1 MRPLSKAF
9 GRTLKGTALFL
20 GLILYVW
27 GVASTHAADNSS
39 PETIAEWDFG
49 GKEDVRRDGWPDA
62 WTRRTGRDYPK
73 FVPVAIYQNARSA
86 EELTEIE
93 ILRRFSSQCFVAW
106 QQSKWPW
113 QVIPEKVPPAIDQ
126 LLERTLLNPYLRVQ
140 MDGGA
145 VEVLSP
151 SVPVD
156 IHSVYSMTA
165 SILCDSADFDASA
178 KLRFLDASQK
188 TLFEMPT
195 KAFSGK
201 TGWKS
206 AFTDTQYPFRDD
218 IAFVQVVVQV
228 LPRSAKAYRGEFG
241 FDAIRIFRTPRIN
254 LVVDKPLPYFRI
266 GEDVVARCNASGMT
280 SDQSSIRL
288 VLTDH
293 TGQEGEEL
301 RWEDKEGQEQTG
313 SVNKSFVRH
322 DAQQSHYVSKR
333 DAVTIKDE
341 KNYWDGSCEWRLKNL
356 PPGYYEI
363 TARLAKGKSGGF
375 ELQEQFVIMPNEI
388 QRKPDPRFGW
398 TMSTRD
404 NESLEG
410 IDASR
415 LLEIL
420 RFGHVGR
427 VKLPI
432 WYDSL
437 DAVAST
443 ETLDRVDKV
452 QMIGIGVVG
461 VIASPPKSIR
471 NKFVRLNS
479 DETGSALED
488 TLMVQSFLEPVMR
501 QMCFRISDFQI
512 GWDHEPNFV
521 SNPRL
526 SQSLNAIKKLASR
539 YGQQTQII
547 AARSPLLPTP
557 KVAVIDRWQL
567 YSADPLTA
575 VETEKILERSGTTD
589 LNSKAPWMSLT
600 PIDASDYSL
609 SVRVQDLV
617 SRMVGIAGIPATK
630 GLTAWVSNPADSA
643 VGILNNDG
651 GPREMFLPFR
661 STAAALTEMRQIGSL
676 PIQSL
681 GINYLIASG
690 DNAKLIVW
698 SSQTTT
704 AQLYLGD
711 DVSARDVWGRSILV
725 KTIKTVNG
733 PEQRL
738 TIDRWP
744 IIIDGIDVRVAKWRM
759 GISLDGDR
767 IDPLVVKTQELKVR
781 FANSLSNPINGLVK
795 VIAPSILAEET
806 VTSFEIEAEAN
817 SIISVPVQIRHDA
830 NTSAASIQLE
840 FSILGEKPVTF
851 VVDQEIQVGTSDFE
865 FELRYEIDNENR
877 LILFIDGIN
886 HQSTP
891 HSFDCILLIPNR
903 PRKRTQFTGFR
914 DRVTKLIV
922 LENATDLIGKTLRL
936 RCEQFST
943 NRILNYRIEI
953 NP

>member
-9 GRTLKGTALFL
+9 GRYLKGTALFL
-20 GLILYVW
+20 SLILYGW

-39 PETIAEWDFG
+39 TEIIAAWDFG
-49 GKEDVRRDGWPDA
+49 VKEDVRQDRWPDA

-93 ILRRFSSQCFVAW
+93 NLRRFSSQCYVAW

-126 LLERTLLNPYLRVQ
+126 LLERSLLNPYLRVQ

-151 SVPVD
+151 SIPVD
-156 IHSVYSMTA
+156 IHSVYFMTA

-188 TLFEMPT
+188 TLFEMST
-195 KAFSGK
+195 KGFSGR

-206 AFTDTQYPFRDD
+206 VFTETTYPFHGDL
-218 IAFVQVVVQV
+218 AFVQVVVQV
-228 LPRSAKAYRGEFG
+228 QPRSMKAYRGEFG
-241 FDAIRIFRTPRIN
+241 FDDIRIFRTPRIA
-254 LVVDKPLPYFRI
+254 LLVDKPLPYYLY
-266 GEDVVARCNASGMT
+266 EEEVVARCTASGMT
-280 SDQSSIRL
+280 SDQSSIKL

-293 TGQEGEEL
+293 TGHEVS
-301 RWEDKEGQEQTG
+301 
-313 SVNKSFVRH
+313 SVNKLFVRH
-322 DAQQSHYVSKR
+322 DAQQSHYISKR
-333 DAVTIKDE
+333 DAEIKTGN
-341 KNYWDGSCEWRLKNL
+341 KTYWDGSCEWRLPNL
-356 PPGYYEI
+356 LPGYYEI

-375 ELQEQFVIMPNEI
+375 ELEKQFVIMPSEI
-388 QRKPDPRFGW
+388 RRKPDPRFGW

-404 NESLEG
+404 KNSLEG

-415 LLEIL
+415 LIEIL
-420 RFGHVGR
+420 RLGQVGR

-432 WYDSL
+432 WYDSE
-437 DAVAST
+437 DAVASKAAI
-443 ETLDRVDKV
+443 DRVDKI
-452 QMIGIGVVG
+452 QMMGIGCVG
-461 VIASPPKSIR
+461 VIATPPQTIR
-471 NKFVRLNS
+471 NKFPRLTS
-479 DETGSALED
+479 DETVSALED
-488 TLMVQSFLEPVMR
+488 TLIVQSFLEPVMR

-526 SQSLNAIKKLASR
+526 SPTLDAIKKLANR
-539 YGQQTQII
+539 YGQETQII

-557 KVAVIDRWQL
+557 NVAAIDRWQL
-567 YSADPLTA
+567 YSAHPLTA
-575 VETEKILERSGTTD
+575 VETEMILGKSEKTD
-589 LNSKAPWMSLT
+589 LTSKASWMSLT

-643 VGILNNDG
+643 VGILNSDG

-661 STAAALTEMRQIGSL
+661 STAAALSGMRQIGSL
-676 PIQSL
+676 PIESL
-681 GINYLIASG
+681 GVNYLIVSG
-690 DNAKLIVW
+690 ANAKLIVW

-711 DVSARDVWGRSILV
+711 DVSARDVWGRTV
-725 KTIKTVNG
+725 PVETIKTANG

-738 TIDRWP
+738 IIDRWP
-744 IIIDGIDVRVAKWRM
+744 IIIDDIDVRVATWRM
-759 GISLDGDR
+759 GIRLDEDR
-767 IDPLVVKTQELKVR
+767 IDPLLGQTQELKVR
-781 FANSLSNPINGLVK
+781 FANSLSNSINGLVN

-806 VTSFEIEAEAN
+806 LTSFEIDGDTS
-817 SIISVPVQIRHDA
+817 SIISVPVQIRPDV

-851 VVDQEIQVGTSDFE
+851 VVDQKIQVGTSDFE
-865 FELRYEIDNENR
+865 FEIRYEIDNENR
-877 LILFIDGIN
+877 LILFIDAVN

-891 HSFDCILLIPNR
+891 HSFDCMLLIPNR
-903 PRKRTQFTGFR
+903 PRERTQITGFR

-922 LENATDLIGKTLRL
+922 LENAAELMGKTLWL
-936 RCEQFST
+936 RCEQIST
-943 NRILNYRIEI
+943 NRILNYRIKI
-953 NP
+953 DP

>member
-1 MRPLSKAF
+1 MRPPSKAF
-9 GRTLKGTALFL
+9 GQYRKGTALFL
-20 GLILYVW
+20 GLILYGW
-27 GVASTHAADNSS
+27 GIASTHAADNSS
-39 PETIAEWDFG
+39 TEIIAEWDFG
-49 GKEDVRRDGWPDA
+49 VKEDVRRDGWPDA

-73 FVPVAIYQNARSA
+73 FVPVAIYQNAQSA
-86 EELTEIE
+86 VELTEIE
-93 ILRRFSSQCFVAW
+93 NLRRFSSQCYVAW

-126 LLERTLLNPYLRVQ
+126 LLERSLLNPYLRVQ

-151 SVPVD
+151 SIPVD
-156 IHSVYSMTA
+156 IHSVYFMTA
-165 SILCDSADFDASA
+165 SILCDSADFNASA

-188 TLFEMPT
+188 TLFEMST

-201 TGWKS
+201 SGWKS
-206 AFTDTQYPFRDD
+206 VFTETPYPFYGDL
-218 IAFVQVVVQV
+218 AFVQVVVQV
-228 LPRSAKAYRGEFG
+228 QPRSMKAYKGEFG

-254 LVVDKPLPYFRI
+254 LLVDNPLPYYRN
-266 GEDVVARCNASGMT
+266 GEAVVARCNASGMT
-280 SDQSSIRL
+280 SDQSSITL

-293 TGQEGEEL
+293 TGQEVA
-301 RWEDKEGQEQTG
+301 
-313 SVNKSFVRH
+313 SANKLFVRH
-322 DAQQSHYVSKR
+322 DAQQSHYISKR
-333 DAVTIKDE
+333 DAETKAND
-341 KNYWDGSCEWRLKNL
+341 KTYWDGSCEWRLPNL
-356 PPGYYEI
+356 LPGYYEI

-375 ELQEQFVIMPNEI
+375 ELEEQFVVMPNEI

-404 NESLEG
+404 NDGLDG
-410 IDASR
+410 IDVNR
-415 LLEIL
+415 LIEIL
-420 RFGHVGR
+420 RFGQVGR

-432 WYDSL
+432 WYDSQ
-437 DAVAST
+437 DALARKAAI
-443 ETLDRVDKV
+443 DRVDKV
-452 QMIGIGVVG
+452 QMMGIGCVG
-461 VIASPPKSIR
+461 VIATPPQTIR
-471 NKFVRLNS
+471 NKFARLNS

-488 TLMVQSFLEPVMR
+488 TLIVQSFLEPVMR

-526 SQSLNAIKKLASR
+526 SQTLDAIKKLANR
-539 YGQQTQII
+539 YGQATQLI

-557 KVAVIDRWQL
+557 NVAAIDRWQL
-567 YSADPLTA
+567 YSSDPLTA
-575 VETEKILERSGTTD
+575 VETEKILEKTEKTD
-589 LNSKAPWMSLT
+589 LTSKAPWLSLT
-600 PIDASDYSL
+600 PIDASAYSL

-643 VGILNNDG
+643 VGILNSDG

-661 STAAALTEMRQIGSL
+661 STAAALSGMRQIGSL

-681 GINYLIASG
+681 GVNYLIASG
-690 DNAKLIVW
+690 ANAKLIVW
-698 SSQTTT
+698 SSQSTT

-711 DVSARDVWGRSILV
+711 DVSARDVWGRTV
-725 KTIKTVNG
+725 PVETIKTANG

-744 IIIDGIDVRVAKWRM
+744 IIIDGIDVRVAIWRM
-759 GISLDGDR
+759 GIRLDEDR
-767 IDPLVVKTQELKVR
+767 IDPLVGQSQDLKVQ
-781 FANSLSNPINGLVK
+781 FANPLSSSINGLVK

-806 VTSFEIEAEAN
+806 RTSFEIDGDTSN
-817 SIISVPVQIRHDA
+817 IISVPVQIRPDV

-865 FELRYEIDNENR
+865 FEIRYEIDNQNR
-877 LILFIDGIN
+877 LILFIDAVN
-886 HQSTP
+886 HQSIA
-891 HSFDCILLIPNR
+891 HSFDCMLLIPNR
-903 PRKRTQFTGFR
+903 PRERTQITGFR
-914 DRVTKLIV
+914 DRVTKLMV
-922 LENATDLIGKTLRL
+922 LENASELMGKTLWL
-936 RCEQFST
+936 RCEQIST

-953 NP
+953 DP